1 MRRSGVGGRGPYTET
16 TGGATDATR
25 GGDVRRTVYFVLR
38 EQDGWK
44 VTEEGR
50 ELSQHEIKEDAIDA
64 AVRAA
69 QANEPSQVRV
79 QKQDGTW
86 DEERTYGDD
95 PHPPPG

>member
-1 MRRSGVGGRGPYTET
+1 MARS
-16 TGGATDATR
+16 
-25 GGDVRRTVYFVLR
+25 VYFVLK
-38 EQDGWK
+38 DHSGWK

-50 ELSQHEIKEDAIDA
+50 ELSQHETKEDAIDA

-95 PHPPPG
+95 PYPPSG